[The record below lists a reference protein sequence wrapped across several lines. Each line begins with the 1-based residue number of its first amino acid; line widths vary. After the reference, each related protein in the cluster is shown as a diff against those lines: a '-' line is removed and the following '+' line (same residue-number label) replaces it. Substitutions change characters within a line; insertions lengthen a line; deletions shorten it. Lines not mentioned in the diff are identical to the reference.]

1 MMKLNNLGKL
11 LAVMAVATTFEL
23 FSLAKPAAATEVNF
37 IALTTNNSL
46 VRYDSNSREFKKAIE
61 VNGIDG
67 NLEGIDFRP
76 SNGLLYGVTDTDNV
90 YTIDPDTGAA
100 TFVSKL
106 SVSFDGG
113 FQSGFDFNPVIDRL
127 RLTGSNDQS
136 FAVNVDTG
144 VVAVGGN
151 LNYPSGVDPNITGS
165 AYTNSF
171 AGSPSTSRTTVLYGI
186 DYDLDVLVTQNPMTG
201 TLTQVG
207 ALGFNLAPIAGFDI
221 FSPADGTNAGYVL
234 SGSKLYSID
243 LTTGAATLLD
253 DVLGKGD
260 SSEGGFIGLA
270 VTSVDSNDD
279 DDNVTS
285 VDSNDDDDK
294 DNNGNYGKF

>member
-1 MMKLNNLGKL
+1 MKLAHLGKIL
-11 LAVMAVATTFEL
+11 TALAVVTTLEL
-23 FSLAKPAAATEVNF
+23 FSFNRPAAATEISF
-37 IALTTNNSL
+37 IGLTSNNTL
-46 VRYDSNSREFKKAIE
+46 VPYDSNSRKFKKPIE
-61 VNGIDG
+61 VTGIDG
-67 NLEGIDFRP
+67 NLQGIDFRP
-76 SNGLLYGVTDTDNV
+76 ANGLLYGVTDTDNI
-90 YTIDPDTGAA
+90 YTIDPKTGAA

-144 VVAVGGN
+144 AVAVGGN
-151 LNYPSGVDPNITGS
+151 LNYPSRVDPNITGS

-171 AGSPSTSRTTVLYGI
+171 AGPPSTSRTTVLYGI

-207 ALGFNLAPIAGFDI
+207 ALGFNLAPISGFDI
-221 FSPADGTNAGYVL
+221 FSPAAGTNAAYAL

-253 DVLGKGD
+253 GVLGKGD

-279 DDNVTS
+279 DD
-285 VDSNDDDDK
+285 K
-294 DNNGNYGKF
+294 DNNGNNGRF

>member
-1 MMKLNNLGKL
+1 MMKFNNLCKL
-11 LAVMAVATTFEL
+11 LAVMAVATTLEL

-46 VRYDSNSREFKKAIE
+46 VRYDSNSRKFKKAIE
-61 VNGIDG
+61 VKGIDG

-76 SNGLLYGVTDTDNV
+76 ANGLLYGVTDTDNV

-144 VVAVGGN
+144 AVAVGGN

-171 AGSPSTSRTTVLYGI
+171 AGPPSPSRTTVLYGI

-207 ALGFNLAPIAGFDI
+207 ALGFNLAPISGFDI
-221 FSPADGTNAGYVL
+221 FSPADGTNAAYAL

-243 LTTGAATLLD
+243 LNTGAATELENVLKEGRD
-253 DVLGKGD
+253 D
-260 SSEGGFIGLA
+260 GFIGLA
-270 VTSVDSNDD
+270 VTSANS
-279 DDNVTS
+279 
-285 VDSNDDDDK
+285 DDK
-294 DNNGNYGKF
+294 DDNKSNRN

>member
-1 MMKLNNLGKL
+1 MMKLNNLCKL
-11 LAVMAVATTFEL
+11 LAVVAVATTLEL
-23 FSLAKPAAATEVNF
+23 FSLAKPADATEVNF
-37 IALTTNNSL
+37 IALTSDNSIA
-46 VRYDSNSREFKKAIE
+46 RYSPNSGEFKNDKK
-61 VNGIDG
+61 VKGIDG
-67 NLEGIDFRP
+67 KLVGIDFRP
-76 SNGLLYGVTDTDNV
+76 ANGLLYGVTDTNKI
-90 YTIDPDTGAA
+90 YTIDPKTGAA
-100 TFVSKL
+100 SFVSKL

-136 FAVNVDTG
+136 LAVNVDTG
-144 VVAVGGN
+144 AVTVGGN

-171 AGSPSTSRTTVLYGI
+171 AGPPSSSRTTVLYGI

-221 FSPADGTNAGYVL
+221 LPLADGTNAAYAL

-243 LTTGAATLLD
+243 LTTGAATELENVIKKGRED
-253 DVLGKGD
+253 D
-260 SSEGGFIGLA
+260 FIGLA
-270 VTSVDSNDD
+270 VTSAKM
-279 DDNVTS
+279 
-285 VDSNDDDDK
+285 DDK
-294 DNNGNYGKF
+294 DDNKSDRN

>member
-1 MMKLNNLGKL
+1 MKLAHVGKIL
-11 LAVMAVATTFEL
+11 TALAVVTGL
-23 FSLAKPAAATEVNF
+23 GVFSFDKPAAATEISF
-37 IALTTNNSL
+37 IGLTSNNSL
-46 VRYDSNSREFKKAIE
+46 VPYDSNSRKFKKPIE
-61 VNGIDG
+61 VTGIDG
-67 NLEGIDFRP
+67 NLQGIDFRP
-76 SNGLLYGVTDTDNV
+76 ANGLLYGVTDTDKI
-90 YTIDPDTGAA
+90 YTIDPKTGDA

-151 LNYPSGVDPNITGS
+151 LNYASGVDPNITGS

-171 AGSPSTSRTTVLYGI
+171 PGGPASTRTTMLFGI

-221 FSPADGTNAGYVL
+221 FSPAAGTNSAYVL

-243 LTTGAATLLD
+243 LTTGAATELD
-253 DVLGKGD
+253 DLLGKGD

-270 VTSVDSNDD
+270 VNSVDSNDD
-279 DDNVTS
+279 DD
-285 VDSNDDDDK
+285 DNDK
-294 DNNGNYGKF
+294 KGNNGRF